1 MPTAMKED
9 YYEILGI
16 ARTASETEIK
26 SAFRRQAMKYHPDR
40 NPGDKQ
46 AEEQFKKINEAFSV
60 LSDPQK
66 KQMYDQYGHDGVNA
80 GAGGF
85 NGFNASGFAD
95 VGDIFGSVFGD
106 IFGAGFGGS
115 ARGGKPRAQRGED
128 LKVDADL
135 TLEQAYGGL
144 EKEVSYTRVDR
155 CSVCGGTG
163 AEEGSSVKTCRSCN
177 GSGSVVYRQGFFS
190 MRQTCP
196 DCGGKG
202 TVVERPCKKCRGSGV
217 ERVRENITVKI
228 PSGVRTGVT
237 LRVNNGGDIGTNGG
251 GYGDLYVE
259 VHVKDHKIFK
269 RNGDNLVIDAQI
281 TYPQAVLGGSI
292 KVPTIEGKEV
302 EVNIPKGTQFGEVLK
317 MQGCGMPRL
326 GKKGF
331 GDLLV
336 NVKIEV
342 PKRPTARQ
350 KELLEELAKETGGKK
365 SFFEKLFD

>member
-1 MPTAMKED
+1 MRFWALP
-9 YYEILGI
+9 
-16 ARTASETEIK
+16 RPASETEIK

-66 KQMYDQYGHDGVNA
+66 KHMYDQYGHDGVNA

-115 ARGGKPRAQRGED
+115 ARGGKPRVQRGED

-135 TLEQAYGGL
+135 TLEQAYSGL

-237 LRVNNGGDIGTNGG
+237 LRGEQPAGTLAPTAAVTGIYMWKYTSKTIKFLNAMGTTWLLTRRLPIRRLCWAAASKCPLLKAKKWKSTFPKARSLAKCLKCRAAACPG
-251 GYGDLYVE
+251 WA
-259 VHVKDHKIFK
+259 K
-269 RNGDNLVIDAQI
+269 RALVI
-281 TYPQAVLGGSI
+281 
-292 KVPTIEGKEV
+292 
-302 EVNIPKGTQFGEVLK
+302 
-317 MQGCGMPRL
+317 
-326 GKKGF
+326 
-331 GDLLV
+331 LLV

>member
-1 MPTAMKED
+1 MKED
-9 YYEILGI
+9 YYQVLGVS
-16 ARTASETEIK
+16 RTASESEIK
-26 SAFRRQAMKYHPDR
+26 SAYRRAAMKCHPDR
-40 NPGDKQ
+40 CPGDKE
-46 AEEQFKKINEAFSV
+46 AEERFKKVNEAFTV

-85 NGFNASGFAD
+85 GGFNASGFGD

-106 IFGAGFGGS
+106 IFGGGFGG
-115 ARGGKPRAQRGED
+115 RGGGKPRAQRGED
-128 LKVDADL
+128 LKVDVDL
-135 TLEQAYGGL
+135 TLEQAYEGM
-144 EKEVSYTRVDR
+144 EKEVSYHRVER
-155 CSVCGGTG
+155 CAACDGSG
-163 AEEGSSVKTCRSCN
+163 AEEGSSVKTCRSC
-177 GSGSVVYRQGFFS
+177 GGRGSVVYQQGFFS

-202 TVVERPCKKCRGSGV
+202 TVVEKPCKKCRGSGV
-217 ERVRENITVKI
+217 ERVKENITVKI

-237 LRVNNGGDIGTNGG
+237 LRVSNGGDIGTNGG

-259 VHVKDHKIFK
+259 MHVKEHKIFK
-269 RNGDNLVIDAQI
+269 RDGDNLLIDAPI

-302 EVNIPKGTQFGEVLK
+302 EVEIPKGTQFGEVLK
-317 MQGCGMPRL
+317 MQGCGMPKL

-342 PKRPTARQ
+342 PKKTTSRQ

-365 SFFEKLFD
+365 SLFEKLFDK

>member
-1 MPTAMKED
+1 MPTSMKED
-9 YYEILGI
+9 YYEVLGV
-16 ARTASETEIK
+16 ARTAGAAEIK
-26 SAFRRQAMKYHPDR
+26 SAYRRAAMKCHPDR
-40 NPGDKQ
+40 CPGDKD
-46 AEEQFKKINEAFSV
+46 AEERFKKVNEAFSV

-85 NGFNASGFAD
+85 GGFNAGGFGD
-95 VGDIFGSVFGD
+95 MGDIFGSIFGDVFG
-106 IFGAGFGGS
+106 GGFG

-128 LKVDADL
+128 LKADVEL
-135 TLEQAYGGL
+135 TLEQAYAGL
-144 EKEVSYTRVDR
+144 EKEISYTRVDR
-155 CSVCGGTG
+155 CAVCGGTG
-163 AEEGSSVKTCRSCN
+163 AEEGSSVKTCPSCH
-177 GSGSVVYRQGFFS
+177 GQGSVTYRQGFFS
-190 MRQTCP
+190 MRQACP

-202 TVVERPCKKCRGSGV
+202 TVVEKPCKKCRGRGV
-217 ERVRENITVKI
+217 ERVKENITVKI

-237 LRVNNGGDIGTNGG
+237 LRVSNGGDIGQNGG

-259 VHVKDHKIFK
+259 MHVKEHKIFK
-269 RNGDNLVIDAQI
+269 RDGDDLLLDAVI
-281 TYPQAVLGGSI
+281 TYPQAVLGGSV

-302 EVNIPKGTQFGEVLK
+302 EVDIPKGTQFGEVLK

-331 GDLLV
+331 GDLLI
-336 NVKIEV
+336 NVKIDV

-365 SFFEKLFD
+365 SLFEKLFD

>member
-16 ARTASETEIK
+16 SRTSGEAEIK

-85 NGFNASGFAD
+85 GGFNASGFAD
-95 VGDIFGSVFGD
+95 AGDIFSSVFGD
-106 IFGAGFGGS
+106 IFGGGFG
-115 ARGGKPRAQRGED
+115 ARGGQPRSQRGED
-128 LKVDADL
+128 LKVDVDL
-135 TLEQAYGGL
+135 TLEQAYSGL
-144 EKEVSYTRVDR
+144 EKEVEYSRVDR
-155 CSVCGGTG
+155 CAVCGGTG
-163 AEEGSSVKTCRSCN
+163 AEEGSRVKTCRSCN
-177 GSGSVVYRQGFFS
+177 GTGSVVYRQGFFS

-202 TVVERPCKKCRGSGV
+202 QVVEKPCKKCRGSGV
-217 ERVRENITVKI
+217 EHVREKITVKI
-228 PSGVRTGVT
+228 PSGVRSGVT
-237 LRVNNGGDIGTNGG
+237 LRVSNGGDIGVNGG

-259 VHVKDHKIFK
+259 MHVAEHKIFK
-269 RNGDNLVIDAQI
+269 RDGDNLLIDAQI
-281 TYPQAVLGGSI
+281 TYPQAVLGGSV
-292 KVPTIEGKEV
+292 KVPTIEGKEL
-302 EVNIPKGTQFGEVLK
+302 EADIPKGTQFNQVIK

-331 GDLLV
+331 GDLLITA
-336 NVKIEV
+336 KIAV
-342 PKRPTARQ
+342 PKKPSAKE
-350 KELLEELAKETGGKK
+350 KELLEALAKETGGVKK

>member
-1 MPTAMKED
+1 MPTTMKED

-16 ARTASETEIK
+16 SRTASETEIK

-40 NPGDKQ
+40 NPGNKQ

-106 IFGAGFGGS
+106 IFGGGFGS
-115 ARGGKPRAQRGED
+115 ARNGKPRAQRGED
-128 LKVDADL
+128 LKVDVDL
-135 TLEQAYGGL
+135 TLEQAYSGL

-155 CSVCGGTG
+155 CSACGGTG

-202 TVVERPCKKCRGSGV
+202 TVVEKPCKKCRGSGV
-217 ERVRENITVKI
+217 ERVKENITVKI

-237 LRVNNGGDIGTNGG
+237 LRVNNGGDIGINGG

-259 VHVKDHKIFK
+259 MHVQEHKIFK
-269 RNGDNLVIDAQI
+269 RDGDNLVIDATI

-292 KVPTIEGKEV
+292 KVPTIEGKEL
-302 EVNIPKGTQFGEVLK
+302 EVTIPKGTQFGEVLK
-317 MQGCGMPRL
+317 MQGCGMPKL
-326 GKKGF
+326 NKKGF
-331 GDLLV
+331 GDLLI

-342 PKRPTARQ
+342 LKRPTARQ